1 MKKALLLSQDKS
13 NADESFWKKGCGEEN
28 LFSKALLCK
37 SQGLIPLFLLIFL
50 NFLFPSNKNPVCI
63 VFYAVLFSQFLSA
76 AFRNLNRI
84 LLLATEEY
92 FKVFNLAFCCSLQ
105 KAVIANCRTGAFY
118 SRAYWATYRKKPNS
132 CYIQQTESDIRT
144 VSTVFHRIS

>member
-1 MKKALLLSQDKS
+1 MKMSIKQERCHFSQKFLCDVF
-13 NADESFWKKGCGEEN
+13 E
-28 LFSKALLCK
+28 KALLCK

-50 NFLFPSNKNPVCI
+50 NFLFPSNKNPVCT

>member
-1 MKKALLLSQDKS
+1 MIYKIIFPGCCITSKKSMQQP
-13 NADESFWKKGCGEEN
+13 F
-28 LFSKALLCK
+28 LFALLCK

-50 NFLFPSNKNPVCI
+50 NFLFPSNKNPVCT

-105 KAVIANCRTGAFY
+105 KAVIANCRAGAFC
-118 SRAYWATYRKKPNS
+118 SRANRATYRKKPNS
-132 CYIQQTESDIRT
+132 CYIQQTESDIQNSFNRFSPYSLIQ
-144 VSTVFHRIS
+144 V

>member
-1 MKKALLLSQDKS
+1 M
-13 NADESFWKKGCGEEN
+13 
-28 LFSKALLCK
+28 ALLCK

-50 NFLFPSNKNPVCI
+50 NFLFPSNKNPVCT

-92 FKVFNLAFCCSLQ
+92 FKYSALHF
-105 KAVIANCRTGAFY
+105 AVLF
-118 SRAYWATYRKKPNS
+118 KK
-132 CYIQQTESDIRT
+132 R
-144 VSTVFHRIS
+144 

>member
-1 MKKALLLSQDKS
+1 MILP
-13 NADESFWKKGCGEEN
+13 
-28 LFSKALLCK
+28 LLCK

-50 NFLFPSNKNPVCI
+50 NFLFPSNKNPVCT

-92 FKVFNLAFCCSLQ
+92 FKIFSLAFCCSLQ
-105 KAVIANCRTGAFY
+105 KAVIANCRVGAFC
-118 SRAYWATYRKKPNS
+118 SRANRATYRKNRTLVTYSKQS
-132 CYIQQTESDIRT
+132 QIFRT
-144 VSTVFHRIS
+144 VSTDFHRIH

>member
-1 MKKALLLSQDKS
+1 MFLRKIFNSGVIEVISKVIQ
-13 NADESFWKKGCGEEN
+13 
-28 LFSKALLCK
+28 KALLCK

-50 NFLFPSNKNPVCI
+50 NFLFQSNKNPVCT

-105 KAVIANCRTGAFY
+105 KAVIANCRAGAFC
-118 SRAYWATYRKKPNS
+118 SRANRATYRKKPNS

>member
-1 MKKALLLSQDKS
+1 MLLITAPL
-13 NADESFWKKGCGEEN
+13 
-28 LFSKALLCK
+28 ALLCK

-50 NFLFPSNKNPVCI
+50 NFLFTSNKNPVCI

-92 FKVFNLAFCCSLQ
+92 FKVFSLAFCCSLQ
-105 KAVIANCRTGAFY
+105 KAVIANCCTGAFC
-118 SRAYWATYRKKPNS
+118 SRANRATYRKNRTLVTYSKQS
-132 CYIQQTESDIRT
+132 QIYRT
-144 VSTVFHRIS
+144 VSTVFYRIS